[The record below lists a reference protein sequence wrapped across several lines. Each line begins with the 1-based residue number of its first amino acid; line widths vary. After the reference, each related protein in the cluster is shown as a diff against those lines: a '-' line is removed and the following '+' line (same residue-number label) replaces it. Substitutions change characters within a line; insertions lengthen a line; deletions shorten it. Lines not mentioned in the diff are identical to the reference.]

1 MRTNH
6 KLTAK
11 ISPLIVGYSSS
22 MASASTSVFK
32 FTEVKKVLLLLE
44 KKDRLKLLLALA
56 INTFLAFLDLFG
68 VALIGITS
76 AILIRGLQ
84 GLAAGDQVSKFLE
97 LLNLD
102 GLPQRDLLI
111 LLGGT
116 AIFFFII
123 KTILSVYFFRRIL
136 RYMSIKNAQISSSLV
151 AKMFNRPVEKMLSK
165 SIQHQIYNVTGGV
178 ERLIGG
184 AVTSLV
190 VIASDL
196 VLLLVIL
203 VGLLLVDPI
212 TSIGTFFVFTAIAFL
227 LYFLLHKRIVTLNR
241 KSTYQIIYLSQKIS
255 EGINSFR
262 DLFIKGGREFY
273 VNEIRKIKMQLAGY
287 DAEIKF
293 IPNISKYT
301 IEIAVIL
308 GVAVVAGF
316 QFYLFDSNRAI
327 AVISVFLA
335 ASARIAPAIIR
346 LQQNI
351 IAVKSSLSAAK
362 PTFELID
369 ELNGVKELDNIE
381 TIINTNHADFSP
393 RVKLSNLKFTYSDG
407 VENTIEDI
415 SLDIT
420 EGKFIA
426 FVGPSGGGKSTLI
439 DLILG
444 LLAPSS
450 GSITISSLTPVDAI
464 KKWPGAIGYVP
475 QDVFIENSTV
485 KENICLGFNPDS
497 VSDDLVWQALKLA
510 DLSDFVKDLE
520 GQLSYKISDAGK
532 NLSGGQRQ
540 RLGIARALLTKPKIV
555 IFDEATSA
563 LDAETENRVSGSI
576 LKLSGECT
584 VIFIAHRLSVVRG
597 ADMIYYIDKGKII
610 NQGTFDELRAM
621 NPAFNNQANFMGI

>member
-1 MRTNH
+1 MV
-6 KLTAK
+6 
-11 ISPLIVGYSSS
+11 SLIPSSL
-22 MASASTSVFK
+22 K
-32 FTEVKKVLLLLE
+32 FAEIKKVLLLLD
-44 KKDRLKLLLALA
+44 KKDRFRLFLVL
-56 INTFLAFLDLFG
+56 IVNTFLAFLDLLG

-84 GLAAGDQVSKFLE
+84 GLTAGDQVTRFLE
-97 LLNLD
+97 LLNLG
-102 GLPQRDLLI
+102 GLPQQNLLM
-111 LLGGT
+111 LFGSG
-116 AIFFFII
+116 AVFFFVL
-123 KTILSVYFFRRIL
+123 KTILSVYFLRRTL
-136 RYMSIKNAQISSSLV
+136 GYMSVRNAQISSSLV
-151 AKMFNRPVEKMLSK
+151 SKMLNRPVERIFSK

-178 ERLIGG
+178 EKLIGG
-184 AVTSLV
+184 VVTSLV
-190 VIASDL
+190 LIASDL

-203 VGLLLVDPI
+203 VGLMLVDPI
-212 TSIGTFFVFTAIAFL
+212 ISVGTFVVFTGIAFL
-227 LYFLLHKRIVTLNR
+227 LYFLLHKRVAVLNT
-241 KSTYQIIYLSQKIS
+241 KSAYQNIYFNQKVS

-273 VNEIRKIKMQLAGY
+273 VNELRKTKMQLAGY

-301 IEIAVIL
+301 IEVSVILGIAVIS
-308 GVAVVAGF
+308 GI

-335 ASARIAPAIIR
+335 ASTRIAPAIIR
-346 LQQNI
+346 LQQSVI
-351 IAVKSSLSAAK
+351 SVKSGLSGAK

-369 ELNGVKELDNIE
+369 ELNGISELERIE
-381 TIINTNHADFSP
+381 TVISTNHTDFSP
-393 RVKLSNLKFTYSDG
+393 RVKLRNLEFTYSSAA
-407 VENTIEDI
+407 ENTIQDI
-415 SLDIT
+415 SLEIS

-450 GSITISSLTPVDAI
+450 GSITISGLTPVDAI
-464 KKWPGAIGYVP
+464 KKWPGSIGYVP

-485 KENICLGFNPDS
+485 KENICLGFNPES
-497 VSDDLVWQALKLA
+497 VSDDLVWHALQIA
-510 DLSDFVKDLE
+510 DLSDFVKSLE
-520 GQLSYKISDAGK
+520 GGLSYRISDAGK

-563 LDAETENRVSGSI
+563 LDAETENRVSESI
-576 LKLSGECT
+576 LRLSGECT
-584 VIFIAHRLSVVRG
+584 VIFIAHRLSVVRS

-610 NQGTFDELRAM
+610 SQGTFEELRSI
-621 NPAFNNQANFMGI
+621 NTDFNNQANFMGI

>member
-1 MRTNH
+1 MV
-6 KLTAK
+6 
-11 ISPLIVGYSSS
+11 SP
-22 MASASTSVFK
+22 STSLFK
-32 FTEVKKVLLLLE
+32 FTEIKKVLLLLE
-44 KKDRLKLLLALA
+44 KKDRLKLFLVLI
-56 INTFLAFLDLFG
+56 INSFLAFLDLIG

-84 GLAAGDQVSKFLE
+84 GLAAGDQVTRFLE

-102 GLPQRDLLI
+102 GLPQQSLLI
-111 LLGGT
+111 LLGGS
-116 AIFFFII
+116 AIFFFIL
-123 KTILSVYFFRRIL
+123 KTILSVYFLRRTL
-136 RYMSIKNAQISSSLV
+136 RYMSIRNAQISSSLV
-151 AKMFNRPVEKMLSK
+151 SKMLNRPVEKIFSK
-165 SIQHQIYNVTGGV
+165 PIQHQIYNVTGGV

-184 AVTSLV
+184 AVTSLLI
-190 VIASDL
+190 IASDL

-203 VGLLLVDPI
+203 VGLMLVDPI
-212 TSIGTFFVFTAIAFL
+212 TSIGTFFVFTGIAFL
-227 LYFLLHKRIVTLNR
+227 LYFLLHKRVAILNT
-241 KSTYQIIYLSQKIS
+241 KSAYQSIYFDQKVS

-273 VNEIRKIKMQLAGY
+273 VNEIRKTKMQLAGY

-301 IEIAVIL
+301 IEISVIL
-308 GVAVVAGF
+308 GIAVIAGI

-335 ASARIAPAIIR
+335 ASTRIAPAIIR
-346 LQQNI
+346 LQQNV

-369 ELNGVKELDNIE
+369 ELNGVEELERTE
-381 TIINTNHADFSP
+381 TVITTNHADFSP
-393 RVKLSNLKFTYSDG
+393 RVKLSNLKFIYSDATD
-407 VENTIEDI
+407 ETIQDI

-450 GSITISSLTPVDAI
+450 GSITISGLKPVDAI
-464 KKWPGAIGYVP
+464 KKWPGSIGYVP
-475 QDVFIENSTV
+475 QDVFVENSTV
-485 KENICLGFNPDS
+485 KDNICLGFNPDS
-497 VSDDLVWQALKLA
+497 VPDELVWEALQMA
-510 DLSDFVKDLE
+510 DLSDFVKGLE
-520 GQLSYKISDAGK
+520 GQLSYRISDAGK

-563 LDAETENRVSGSI
+563 LDAETENRVSESI
-576 LKLSGECT
+576 LKLTGECT
-584 VIFIAHRLSVVRG
+584 VIFIAHRLSVVRS
-597 ADMIYYIDKGKII
+597 ADMIYYIDKGKIVS
-610 NQGTFDELRAM
+610 QGSFEELRKLNAD
-621 NPAFNNQANFMGI
+621 FNNQANFMGI

>member
-1 MRTNH
+1 
-6 KLTAK
+6 
-11 ISPLIVGYSSS
+11 
-22 MASASTSVFK
+22 MASTKPSLLK
-32 FTEVKKVLLLLE
+32 FNEIKKVLLLLDR
-44 KKDRLKLLLALA
+44 KDRFKLFLVLI

-84 GLAAGDQVSKFLE
+84 GLAAGDQVTSFLE

-102 GLPQRDLLI
+102 GLPQRSLLV
-111 LLGGT
+111 LLGSL
-116 AIFFFII
+116 AIFFFIL
-123 KTILSVYFFRRIL
+123 KTILSVYFLRRTL
-136 RYMSIKNAQISSSLV
+136 RYMSIRNAQISSSLV
-151 AKMFNRPVEKMLSK
+151 SKMLNRPVEKIFSK

-178 ERLIGG
+178 ERLVGG

-203 VGLLLVDPI
+203 IGLMLVDPV
-212 TSIGTFFVFTAIAFL
+212 TSIGTFFVFTGIGFL
-227 LYFLLHKRIVTLNR
+227 LYFLLHKRVAILNS
-241 KSTYQIIYLSQKIS
+241 KFAYESIYFSQKVS

-273 VNEIRKIKMQLAGY
+273 VNEIRKTKMRLAGY

-293 IPNISKYT
+293 LPNISKYT
-301 IEIAVIL
+301 IEISVIL
-308 GVAVVAGF
+308 GIAVVAGI

-335 ASARIAPAIIR
+335 ASSRIAPAIIR
-346 LQQNI
+346 LQHNVI
-351 IAVKSSLSAAK
+351 LVKSSLSAAK
-362 PTFELID
+362 PTFDLID
-369 ELNGVKELDNIE
+369 ELIGIEELERNE
-381 TIINTNHADFSP
+381 TVITTSHTNFLP
-393 RVKLSNLKFTYSDG
+393 NLKLENLKFTYTDSID
-407 VENTIEDI
+407 ETIQGI
-415 SLDIT
+415 SLEIS

-450 GSITISSLTPVDAI
+450 GSITISGLTPVDAI
-464 KKWPGAIGYVP
+464 KKWPGSIGYVP

-485 KENICLGFNPDS
+485 KENICLGFNPES
-497 VSDDLVWQALKLA
+497 VSDDLVWQALQLA
-510 DLSDFVKDLE
+510 DLSDFVKGLE
-520 GQLSYKISDAGK
+520 GQLSYRISDAGK

-563 LDAETENRVSGSI
+563 LDAETENRVSESI
-576 LKLSGECT
+576 LKLTGECT
-584 VIFIAHRLSVVRG
+584 VIFIAHRLSVVRS

-610 NQGTFDELRAM
+610 SQGTFEELRSINAD
-621 NPAFNNQANFMGI
+621 FNNQANFMGI

>member
-1 MRTNH
+1 M
-6 KLTAK
+6 
-11 ISPLIVGYSSS
+11 V
-22 MASASTSVFK
+22 SVTPSLFQ
-32 FTEVKKVLLLLE
+32 FTEIKKVLLLLDR
-44 KKDRLKLLLALA
+44 KDRFRLFLVL
-56 INTFLAFLDLFG
+56 IVNTMLAFLDLVG
-68 VALIGITS
+68 VALIGVAS

-84 GLAAGDQVSKFLE
+84 DQQAGDQVSRFLG

-102 GLPQRDLLI
+102 GLPQQTLLI
-111 LLGGT
+111 LLGAT
-116 AIFFFII
+116 AVFFFVL
-123 KTILSVYFFRRIL
+123 KTILSVYFLRRIL
-136 RYMSIKNAQISSSLV
+136 RYLSIRNAQISSSLV
-151 AKMFNRPVEKMLSK
+151 SKMLNQPVEKISSK

-178 ERLIGG
+178 EKLVGSV
-184 AVTSLV
+184 VTSLV
-190 VIASDL
+190 VVASDL

-203 VGLLLVDPI
+203 TGLMLVDPI
-212 TSIGTFFVFTAIAFL
+212 TSIGTFFVFTGIAFL
-227 LYFLLHKRIVTLNR
+227 LYFLLHKRVAILNS
-241 KSTYQIIYLSQKIS
+241 KFAYQSIYFNQKVS

-273 VNEIRKIKMQLAGY
+273 VNEMRKSKMQIAGY

-301 IEIAVIL
+301 IEISVIL
-308 GVAVVAGF
+308 GIALIAGI

-335 ASARIAPAIIR
+335 ASTRIAPAVIR

-351 IAVKSSLSAAK
+351 IQVKSGLAGAQ
-362 PTFELID
+362 PTFDLIED
-369 ELNGVKELDNIE
+369 LKGVKELGRVE
-381 TIINTNHADFSP
+381 TLISTNHTDFSP
-393 RVKLSNLKFTYSDG
+393 RVKLSNLKFAYSEAAD
-407 VENTIEDI
+407 ETIKDI
-415 SLDIT
+415 SLEVS

-439 DLILG
+439 DLVLG

-450 GSITISSLTPVDAI
+450 GSITISGLKPVDAI

-497 VSDDLVWQALKLA
+497 VPDELVWQALQLA
-510 DLSDFVKDLE
+510 DLSEFVKGLE
-520 GQLSYKISDAGK
+520 GQLSYRISDAGK

-563 LDAETENRVSGSI
+563 LDAETENRVSESI
-576 LKLSGECT
+576 LKLTGECT
-584 VIFIAHRLSVVRG
+584 VIFIAHRLSVVRS
-597 ADMIYYIDKGKII
+597 ADMIYYIDKGKIVS
-610 NQGTFDELRAM
+610 QGSFEELRKLNAD
-621 NPAFNNQANFMGI
+621 FNNQANFMGI

>member
-1 MRTNH
+1 M
-6 KLTAK
+6 
-11 ISPLIVGYSSS
+11 V
-22 MASASTSVFK
+22 SANPSLLK
-32 FTEVKKVLLLLE
+32 FNEIKKVLLLLD
-44 KKDRLKLLLALA
+44 KKDRFKLFLVLI

-84 GLAAGDQVSKFLE
+84 GLTAGDQVTNFLE

-102 GLPQRDLLI
+102 GLPQRNLLI

-116 AIFFFII
+116 AIFFFIL
-123 KTILSVYFFRRIL
+123 KTILSVYFLRRTL
-136 RYMSIKNAQISSSLV
+136 RYMSIRNAQISSSLV
-151 AKMFNRPVEKMLSK
+151 SKMLNRPVENIFSK
-165 SIQHQIYNVTGGV
+165 PIQHQIYNVTGGV
-178 ERLIGG
+178 ERLVGG

-203 VGLLLVDPI
+203 IGLMLVDPV
-212 TSIGTFFVFTAIAFL
+212 TSIGTFFVFTGIGFL
-227 LYFLLHKRIVTLNR
+227 LYFLLHKRVAILNS
-241 KSTYQIIYLSQKIS
+241 KFAYQSIYFNQKVS

-273 VNEIRKIKMQLAGY
+273 VNEIRKTKMKLAGY

-301 IEIAVIL
+301 IEISVIL
-308 GVAVVAGF
+308 GIAVVAGI

-335 ASARIAPAIIR
+335 ASTRIAPAIIR
-346 LQQNI
+346 LQQNV

-369 ELNGVKELDNIE
+369 ELNGVEELTRIE
-381 TIINTNHADFSP
+381 TVISRNHADFSP
-393 RVKLSNLKFTYSDG
+393 RVKLSSLKFIYSDATD
-407 VENTIEDI
+407 ETIQDI
-415 SLDIT
+415 SLEIT

-450 GSITISSLTPVDAI
+450 GSITISGLKPVDAI
-464 KKWPGAIGYVP
+464 KKWPGSIGYVP

-497 VSDDLVWQALKLA
+497 VPDELVWQALQLA
-510 DLSDFVKDLE
+510 DLSDFVKGLE
-520 GQLSYKISDAGK
+520 GGLSYRISDAGK

-563 LDAETENRVSGSI
+563 LDAETENRVSQSI
-576 LKLSGECT
+576 LKLTGECT
-584 VIFIAHRLSVVRG
+584 VIFIAHRLSVVRS
-597 ADMIYYIDKGKII
+597 ANMIYYIDKGKIV
-610 NQGTFDELRAM
+610 NQGSFEELRKLNAD
-621 NPAFNNQANFMGI
+621 FNNQANFMGI

>member
-1 MRTNH
+1 M
-6 KLTAK
+6 
-11 ISPLIVGYSSS
+11 
-22 MASASTSVFK
+22 VFVNPSIFQ
-32 FTEVKKVLLLLE
+32 FTEIKKVLLLLDR
-44 KKDRLKLLLALA
+44 KDRFRLFLVL
-56 INTFLAFLDLFG
+56 IVNTMLAFFDLVG
-68 VALIGITS
+68 VALIGVAS
-76 AILIRGLQ
+76 AILIRALQ
-84 GLAAGDQVSKFLE
+84 AQQTGDQVSRFLE
-97 LLNLD
+97 LLNLNV
-102 GLPQRDLLI
+102 LPQRTLLI
-111 LLGGT
+111 LLGSS
-116 AIFFFII
+116 AIFFFIL
-123 KTILSVYFFRRIL
+123 KTILSVYFLRRIL
-136 RYMSIKNAQISSSLV
+136 RYMSIRNAQISGSLV
-151 AKMFNRPVEKMLSK
+151 SKMLNQPVEKIFNK
-165 SIQHQIYNVTGGV
+165 SIQHQIYNVTAGV
-178 ERLIGG
+178 ERLVSD

-203 VGLLLVDPI
+203 TGLMLVDPI
-212 TSIGTFFVFTAIAFL
+212 TSIGTFFVFTGIAFI
-227 LYFLLHKRIVTLNR
+227 LYFLLHKRVAILNT
-241 KSTYQIIYLSQKIS
+241 KSAYQGIYFNQKVS

-273 VNEIRKIKMQLAGY
+273 VNEIRKTKIQLAGY

-301 IEIAVIL
+301 IEISVIL
-308 GVAVVAGF
+308 GIAMIAGI

-335 ASARIAPAIIR
+335 ASTRIAPAIIR
-346 LQQNI
+346 LQQNV

-369 ELNGVKELDNIE
+369 DLNGVEELERIE
-381 TIINTNHADFSP
+381 TVISTNHTDFLP
-393 RVKLSNLKFTYSDG
+393 RVKLSNLKFTYSHAT
-407 VENTIEDI
+407 ENTIQDI
-415 SLDIT
+415 SLEIS

-450 GSITISSLTPVDAI
+450 GSIKISGLTPVDAI
-464 KKWPGAIGYVP
+464 KKWPGSIGYVP

-485 KENICLGFNPDS
+485 KENICLGFNPES
-497 VSDDLVWQALKLA
+497 VSDDLVWQALQLA
-510 DLSDFVKDLE
+510 DLSDFVKGLE
-520 GQLSYKISDAGK
+520 GGLSYRISDAGK

-563 LDAETENRVSGSI
+563 LDAETENRVSESI
-576 LKLSGECT
+576 LKLTGECT
-584 VIFIAHRLSVVRG
+584 VIFIAHRLSVVRS

-610 NQGTFDELRAM
+610 SQGTFEELRLKNAD
-621 NPAFNNQANFMGI
+621 FNNQANFMGI

>member
-1 MRTNH
+1 M
-6 KLTAK
+6 
-11 ISPLIVGYSSS
+11 V
-22 MASASTSVFK
+22 SANPSLLK
-32 FTEVKKVLLLLE
+32 FNEIKKVLLLLD
-44 KKDRLKLLLALA
+44 KKDRVKLFLVLI

-68 VALIGITS
+68 VALIGVTS
-76 AILIRGLQ
+76 AIMIRGLQ
-84 GLAAGDQVSKFLE
+84 GLAAGDQVTNFLE

-102 GLPQRDLLI
+102 GLPQRNLLI
-111 LLGGT
+111 LLGGS
-116 AIFFFII
+116 AIFFFIL
-123 KTILSVYFFRRIL
+123 KTILSVYFLRRTL
-136 RYMSIKNAQISSSLV
+136 RYMSIRNAQISSSLV
-151 AKMFNRPVEKMLSK
+151 SKMLNRPVEKIFSK

-178 ERLIGG
+178 ESLVGG

-203 VGLLLVDPI
+203 VGLMLVDPI
-212 TSIGTFFVFTAIAFL
+212 TSVGTFFVFTGIAFL
-227 LYFLLHKRIVTLNR
+227 LYFLLHKRVAILNT
-241 KSTYQIIYLSQKIS
+241 KSAYQSIYFNQKVS

-273 VNEIRKIKMQLAGY
+273 VNEIRKTKMQLARY
-287 DAEIKF
+287 DAEMKF

-301 IEIAVIL
+301 IEISVIL
-308 GVAVVAGF
+308 GIAVIAGI

-335 ASARIAPAIIR
+335 ASTRIAPAIIR
-346 LQQNI
+346 LQQNV

-369 ELNGVKELDNIE
+369 ELNGVEELERIE
-381 TIINTNHADFSP
+381 TVISTNHTDFSP
-393 RVKLSNLKFTYSDG
+393 RVKLSNLKFTYSDAT
-407 VENTIEDI
+407 ENTIQDVSLEI
-415 SLDIT
+415 S

-450 GSITISSLTPVDAI
+450 GSITISGLTPVDAI
-464 KKWPGAIGYVP
+464 KKWPGSIGYVP

-485 KENICLGFNPDS
+485 KENICLGFNPES
-497 VSDDLVWQALKLA
+497 VLDELVWQALQLA
-510 DLSDFVKDLE
+510 DLSDFVKGLE
-520 GQLSYKISDAGK
+520 GGLSYRISDAGK

-563 LDAETENRVSGSI
+563 LDAETENRVSESI
-576 LKLSGECT
+576 LKLTGECT
-584 VIFIAHRLSVVRG
+584 VIFIAHRLSVVRS

-610 NQGTFDELRAM
+610 SQGTFEELRSI
-621 NPAFNNQANFMGI
+621 NTDFNNQANFMGI

>member
-1 MRTNH
+1 M
-6 KLTAK
+6 
-11 ISPLIVGYSSS
+11 V
-22 MASASTSVFK
+22 SANPSLFK
-32 FTEVKKVLLLLE
+32 FNEIKKVLLLLD
-44 KKDRLKLLLALA
+44 KKDRVKLFLVLI

-84 GLAAGDQVSKFLE
+84 GLAAGDQVTSFLE
-97 LLNLD
+97 LLNLN
-102 GLPQRDLLI
+102 GLPQRSLLI
-111 LLGGT
+111 LLGST
-116 AIFFFII
+116 AIFFFIL
-123 KTILSVYFFRRIL
+123 KTILSVYFLRRTL
-136 RYMSIKNAQISSSLV
+136 RYMSMRNAQISSSLV
-151 AKMFNRPVEKMLSK
+151 SKMLNRPVEKIFSK
-165 SIQHQIYNVTGGV
+165 SIQHQIYNVTDGV
-178 ERLIGG
+178 ERLVGSV
-184 AVTSLV
+184 VTSLV
-190 VIASDL
+190 LIASDL

-203 VGLLLVDPI
+203 IGLMLVDPI
-212 TSIGTFFVFTAIAFL
+212 TSLSTFVVFTGIAFL
-227 LYFLLHKRIVTLNR
+227 LYFLLHKRVAVLNT
-241 KSTYQIIYLSQKIS
+241 KSAYQSIYLNQKVS

-273 VNEIRKIKMQLAGY
+273 VNEIRKTKMRLASY
-287 DAEIKF
+287 DAENKF
-293 IPNISKYT
+293 LPNISKYT
-301 IEIAVIL
+301 IEISVIL
-308 GVAVVAGF
+308 GIAVVAGV

-335 ASARIAPAIIR
+335 ASTRIAPAIIR

-369 ELNGVKELDNIE
+369 ELNGVEELERIE
-381 TIINTNHADFSP
+381 TVISTNHTDFSP
-393 RVKLSNLKFTYSDG
+393 RVKLSNLKFTYSDAT
-407 VENTIEDI
+407 ENTIQDI
-415 SLDIT
+415 SLEIS

-450 GSITISSLTPVDAI
+450 GSITISGLTPVDAI
-464 KKWPGAIGYVP
+464 KKWPGSIGYVP

-485 KENICLGFNPDS
+485 KENICLGFNPES
-497 VSDDLVWQALKLA
+497 VSDDLVWQALQLA
-510 DLSDFVKDLE
+510 DLSDFVKSLE
-520 GQLSYKISDAGK
+520 GQLSYRISDAGK

-563 LDAETENRVSGSI
+563 LDAETENRVSESI
-576 LKLSGECT
+576 LKLTGECT
-584 VIFIAHRLSVVRG
+584 VIFIAHRLSVVRS

-610 NQGTFDELRAM
+610 SQGTFEELRMINAD
-621 NPAFNNQANFMGI
+621 FNNQANFMGI

>member
-1 MRTNH
+1 MV
-6 KLTAK
+6 
-11 ISPLIVGYSSS
+11 SLIPSSL
-22 MASASTSVFK
+22 K
-32 FTEVKKVLLLLE
+32 FAEIKKVLLLLD
-44 KKDRLKLLLALA
+44 KKDRFRLFLVL
-56 INTFLAFLDLFG
+56 IVNTFLAFLDLLG

-84 GLAAGDQVSKFLE
+84 GLTAGDQVTRFLE

-102 GLPQRDLLI
+102 ELPQQNLLM
-111 LLGGT
+111 LLGSG
-116 AIFFFII
+116 AVFFFVL
-123 KTILSVYFFRRIL
+123 KTILSVYFLRRTL
-136 RYMSIKNAQISSSLV
+136 RYMSVRNAQISSSLV
-151 AKMFNRPVEKMLSK
+151 SKMLNRPVERIFSK

-184 AVTSLV
+184 VVTSLIL
-190 VIASDL
+190 IASDL

-203 VGLLLVDPI
+203 VGLMLVDPI
-212 TSIGTFFVFTAIAFL
+212 ISVGTFVVFTGIAFL
-227 LYFLLHKRIVTLNR
+227 LYFLLHKRVAVLNT
-241 KSTYQIIYLSQKIS
+241 KSAYQSIYFNQKVS

-273 VNEIRKIKMQLAGY
+273 VNELRKTKMQLAGY

-301 IEIAVIL
+301 IEVSVILGIAVIS
-308 GVAVVAGF
+308 GI

-335 ASARIAPAIIR
+335 ASTRIAPAIIR
-346 LQQNI
+346 LQQSVI
-351 IAVKSSLSAAK
+351 SVKSGLSGAK

-369 ELNGVKELDNIE
+369 ELNGISELERIE
-381 TIINTNHADFSP
+381 TVISTNHTDFSP
-393 RVKLSNLKFTYSDG
+393 RVKLRNLEFTYSSAA
-407 VENTIEDI
+407 ENTIQDI
-415 SLDIT
+415 SLEIG

-450 GSITISSLTPVDAI
+450 GSITISGLTPVDAI
-464 KKWPGAIGYVP
+464 KKWPGSIGYVP

-485 KENICLGFNPDS
+485 KENICLGFNPES
-497 VSDDLVWQALKLA
+497 VSDDLVWHALQIA
-510 DLSDFVKDLE
+510 DLSDFVKGLE
-520 GQLSYKISDAGK
+520 GGLSYRISDAGK

-563 LDAETENRVSGSI
+563 LDAETENRVSESI
-576 LKLSGECT
+576 LRLTGECT
-584 VIFIAHRLSVVRG
+584 VIFIAHRLSVVRS

-610 NQGTFDELRAM
+610 SQGTFEELRSI
-621 NPAFNNQANFMGI
+621 NTDFNNQANFMGI